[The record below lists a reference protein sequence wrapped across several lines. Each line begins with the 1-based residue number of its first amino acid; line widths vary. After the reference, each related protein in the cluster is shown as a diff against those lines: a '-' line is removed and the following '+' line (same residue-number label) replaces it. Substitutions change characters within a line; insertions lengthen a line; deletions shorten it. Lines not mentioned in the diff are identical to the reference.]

1 MILPLVDLIVNAGAD
16 EKQLADKA
24 TGILRSRIG
33 KSKDTVSPVDDE
45 QVGEILRELH
55 SRARKA
61 STGDIVTTLA
71 QSSLFLSKALLHAQI
86 SQPVLDIYRESLEDF
101 VTRKASRL
109 NTAFFQEFIRRHANV
124 SWELRDTLLELS
136 GKAVNGYRQSQVF
149 QLIQVLLSQPTATV
163 SIPPSFTLL
172 MSKLTNIGVG
182 RSRWGDSSV
191 HVCLEPE
198 HAEGHSGGMRD

>member
-1 MILPLVDLIVNAGAD
+1 M
-16 EKQLADKA
+16 
-24 TGILRSRIG
+24 
-33 KSKDTVSPVDDE
+33 DDE
-45 QVGEILRELH
+45 QVGEILRQLH

-86 SQPVLDIYRESLEDF
+86 SQPVLDIYRESLQDF

-109 NTAFFQEFIRRHANV
+109 NTTFFQEFIRRHANV

-149 QLIQVLLSQPTATV
+149 QLVQVLLSQPTATV

-172 MSKLTNIGVG
+172 MSKLTNLDVG

-191 HVCLEPE
+191 HVCLKPE